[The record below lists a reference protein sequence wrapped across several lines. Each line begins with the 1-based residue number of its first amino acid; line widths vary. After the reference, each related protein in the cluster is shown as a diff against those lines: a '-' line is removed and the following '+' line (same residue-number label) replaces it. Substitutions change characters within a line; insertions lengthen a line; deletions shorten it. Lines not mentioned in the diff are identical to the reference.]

1 MPKCKSCKAEIR
13 FVRMESGK
21 SMPVDPKMLAAR
33 PPEADE
39 KTEVL
44 ITAAGATIR
53 GVVCELDYS
62 RSDIRWPC
70 FRPHWAS
77 CPHADR
83 HRKR

>member
-1 MPKCKSCKAEIR
+1 MPKCRSCGAEIR
-13 FVRMESGK
+13 WIRMQSGK

-33 PPEADE
+33 LPEADE

-44 ITAAGATIR
+44 ITEGGATIR
-53 GVVCELDYS
+53 GVVCDLDFLD
-62 RSDIRWPC
+62 DIQWPC

-77 CPHADR
+77 CPHADQ

>member
-1 MPKCKSCKAEIR
+1 MPTCRSCGAEIR
-13 FVRMESGK
+13 WIRMRSGK

-33 PPEADE
+33 LPEADE

-44 ITAAGATIR
+44 ITEGGATIR
-53 GVVCELDYS
+53 GVVCELDFLD
-62 RSDIRWPC
+62 DIQWPC

-77 CPHADR
+77 CPHADQ

>member
-1 MPKCKSCKAEIR
+1 MPKCRSCGAEIR
-13 FVRMESGK
+13 WIRMQSGK

-33 PPEADE
+33 LPEADE

-44 ITAAGATIR
+44 ITEGGATIR
-53 GVVCELDYS
+53 GVVCELDFLD
-62 RSDIRWPC
+62 DIQWPC

>member
-1 MPKCKSCKAEIR
+1 MPKCRSCVAEIR
-13 FVRMESGK
+13 WIRMQSGK

-33 PPEADE
+33 LPEADE

-44 ITAAGATIR
+44 ITEGGATIR
-53 GVVCELDYS
+53 GVVCELDFLD
-62 RSDIRWPC
+62 DIQWPC

-77 CPHADR
+77 CPHADQ

>member
-1 MPKCKSCKAEIR
+1 MLKCRSCGAEIR
-13 FVRMESGK
+13 WIRMQSGK

-33 PPEADE
+33 LPEADE

-44 ITAAGATIR
+44 ITEGGATIR
-53 GVVCELDYS
+53 GVVCELDFLD
-62 RSDIRWPC
+62 DIQWPC

-77 CPHADR
+77 CPHADQ

>member
-1 MPKCKSCKAEIR
+1 MPKCRSCGAEIR
-13 FVRMESGK
+13 WIRMQSGK

-33 PPEADE
+33 LPEADE

-44 ITAAGATIR
+44 ITEGGATIR
-53 GVVCELDYS
+53 GVVCDLDFLD
-62 RSDIRWPC
+62 DIQWPC

>member
-1 MPKCKSCKAEIR
+1 MR
-13 FVRMESGK
+13 SGK

-33 PPEADE
+33 LPEADE

-44 ITAAGATIR
+44 ITEGGATIR
-53 GVVCELDYS
+53 GVVCELDFLD
-62 RSDIRWPC
+62 DIQWPC

-77 CPHADR
+77 CPHADQ